1 MSRIEMFHGCR
12 WGSHNTRIAY
22 PALAYPGEVR
32 RRCYGW
38 LLSGPVRVSILPV
51 TEKEAIIDAL
61 ARLPE
66 DSRRWKRSRSIRE

>member
-22 PALAYPGEVR
+22 RAFAYLGEVR
-32 RRCYGW
+32 RAVSRV

-51 TEKEAIIDAL
+51 TDKEAIIGAL
-61 ARLPE
+61 TRLAE
-66 DSRRWKRSRSIRE
+66 GARRWKRSRSIRE